1 MRILAVDTST
11 TAATAAITEDGRL
24 VAESTLN
31 ISRAHSQRIMG
42 IIDELFK
49 KSGIK
54 PSDIDLF
61 ACSSGPGSFTGL
73 RIGASIIKGMAQ
85 TFKKPVA
92 AVPTLDALAYNLFNC
107 TGLVCPMLDAQR
119 EMVYSNLYRW
129 EKGRL
134 KKLEDL
140 GVISIIELVELIR
153 TKAEPVTFLG
163 DAVALFEKDL
173 EKSLEEYY
181 VADAGSLLPRAS
193 SCAAIAVDMYEKGN
207 TDAYDTFR
215 LTYIRKSQAEVE
227 YEKKQAIQL
236 QDMVIE
242 DIDQVCEIENLSFK
256 TPWSRESFEAE
267 ILTNKLARYMVAKV
281 YGKIAAY
288 GGMWI
293 VLDEGHITNIAVHP
307 DYRGRKIGEK
317 LVLSLLEKAA
327 GCGAG
332 NITLEVRE
340 SNTTAR
346 NLYRKL
352 GFVDSGIRRGYYSD
366 TGEDAV
372 IMWKKLAQMNE

>member
-1 MRILAVDTST
+1 MKILAVDTST

-24 VAESTLN
+24 VAEFTLN
-31 ISRAHSQRIMG
+31 ISRAHSQKIMG

-49 KSGIK
+49 KSGFK

-61 ACSSGPGSFTGL
+61 ACTAGPGSFTGL

-92 AVPTLDALAYNLFNC
+92 AVPTLDALAYSLYNC

-119 EMVYSNLYRW
+119 EMVYSNLYCW

-140 GVISIIELVELIR
+140 GAIKIGDLTGLLRE
-153 TKAEPVTFLG
+153 KAVPATFLG
-163 DAVALFEKDL
+163 DGVQLFEKNLKND
-173 EKSLEEYY
+173 LEEYY
-181 VADAGSLLPRAS
+181 VANAGSLLPRAS
-193 SCAAIAVDMYEKGN
+193 ACAAVALELYEKGL
-207 TDAYDTFR
+207 TDSYDTFK

-227 YEKKQAIQL
+227 YEKKRAIQL
-236 QDMVIE
+236 QDMSID
-242 DIDQVCEIENLSFK
+242 DIDQVCEIEKLSFK

-267 ILTNKLARYMVAKV
+267 ISGNKLARYVVAKV
-281 YGKIAAY
+281 GGKVAAY

-307 DYRGRKIGEK
+307 DYRGMKLGEK
-317 LVLSLLEKAA
+317 LVLSMLEKARS
-327 GCGAG
+327 CGAL
-332 NITLEVRE
+332 NITLEVRN
-340 SNTTAR
+340 SNTVAR

-352 GFVDSGIRRGYYSD
+352 GFVDSGIRKGYYSD

-372 IMWKKLAQMNE
+372 IMWKKLA